1 MMTLSVEIVPVTAF
15 QQNCSILICS
25 ESKEAVVVDPGGDVQ
40 RITSKLQELNVKP
53 QAIWLTHGHIDH
65 AGGAAVLARA
75 LNIPIEGPHQADH
88 FWIQG
93 LPQQAEMFRFP
104 EVESFTPSRWL
115 KDGDSLSFG
124 NLKFHVIHTP
134 GHTPG
139 HVVFLNQENKLALV
153 GDVIFN
159 GSIGRTDF
167 PQSNHADLIHSIRE
181 KLFPLGDD
189 ITFIP
194 GHGPTSTIAQERRT
208 NPFVADHRG

>member
-1 MMTLSVEIVPVTAF
+1 MSLAIEIVPVTAF
-15 QQNCSILICS
+15 QQNCSILVCT
-25 ESKEAVVVDPGGDVQ
+25 ETKQAVVVDPGGDVQ
-40 RITSKLQELNVKP
+40 RIVARIQELKVSP

-65 AGGAAVLARA
+65 AGGAAVLART
-75 LNIPIEGPHQADH
+75 LNIPIEGPHQADN

-93 LPQQAEMFRFP
+93 LPQQAMMFRFP
-104 EVESFTPSRWL
+104 EVESFIPTRWL
-115 KDGDSLSFG
+115 IEGDSLSVGKLTFQ
-124 NLKFHVIHTP
+124 VIHTP

-139 HVVFLNQENKLALV
+139 HVVFFNSENKLALV

-181 KLFPLGDD
+181 KLFLLGDD
-189 ITFIP
+189 VTFIP
-194 GHGPTSTIAQERRT
+194 GHGPTSTISQERRN